1 MIDQDGLNP
10 ESVRYGSPTAS
21 ISHAPDR
28 GMFVKFN
35 CVEVFV
41 AAHEIEKGHAHDMNT
56 NSSAGIAANALSRAA
71 AEPQLAANQQTG
83 LRLACNMCKHKSL
96 RSWLHSNSSS
106 VLDRFGP
113 CCSSTNKSVRLAF
126 ATLLI
131 NLAVLSGSGSN
142 NDDVQAQVSLALPLS
157 SALHC

>member
-1 MIDQDGLNP
+1 MDMI
-10 ESVRYGSPTAS
+10 
-21 ISHAPDR
+21 
-28 GMFVKFN
+28 
-35 CVEVFV
+35 
-41 AAHEIEKGHAHDMNT
+41 
-56 NSSAGIAANALSRAA
+56 SSAGIAANALSRAA

-131 NLAVLSGSGSN
+131 NLAVLFGTSGSN
-142 NDDVQAQVSLALPLS
+142 NDDVQAQVSLAVPLS
-157 SALHC
+157 SALQCSLCCHTLY